1 MFLLPSPKRWHF
13 RVMPPHPVTF
23 VLDCRLG
30 NSLGTFCFVLSFSCS
45 KLRAFSVWEAERT
58 GPWVEIKL
66 APFSLCPNLISIS
79 AGSLRWQLSC
89 QPGLLR
95 SRASY
100 PGITNPPAT
109 FHYLSAL
116 GGFFPLPTLE
126 ERIRLTAEETNLSL
140 AKLFIFLAHLSL
152 HFGHCCP
159 GLHGHLNEDPAPVG
173 RLRCFNTHDSITQGL
188 ANEQWEEVAG

>member
-30 NSLGTFCFVLSFSCS
+30 DSLGTFCFVLSFSCS

-100 PGITNPPAT
+100 PGLTNPPAT

-116 GGFFPLPTLE
+116 DILPSSHTGGAYQAYGRGNKSLFSKTVHF
-126 ERIRLTAEETNLSL
+126 LSTSESAFWAL
-140 AKLFIFLAHLSL
+140 LSWASRPFEWGPCSCGSAAL
-152 HFGHCCP
+152 
-159 GLHGHLNEDPAPVG
+159 L
-173 RLRCFNTHDSITQGL
+173 
-188 ANEQWEEVAG
+188 